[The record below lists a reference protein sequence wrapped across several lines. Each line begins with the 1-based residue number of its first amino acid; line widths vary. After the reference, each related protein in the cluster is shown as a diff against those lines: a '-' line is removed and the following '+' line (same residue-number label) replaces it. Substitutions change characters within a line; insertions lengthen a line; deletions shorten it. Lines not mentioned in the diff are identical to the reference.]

1 MDRRTFIHG
10 LAAALPAGAAAT
22 QIKAET
28 DPIKAAVL
36 TLKEAILADAPEGME
51 ALDQLFI
58 VKDEVLANA
67 FPPNYDGT
75 GPSAFYKSSRGWEVK
90 A

>member
-28 DPIKAAVL
+28 DPIRAACL
-36 TLKEAILADAPEGME
+36 TLKEAISVDAPEGME
-51 ALDQLFI
+51 VFHSIIIHKEEITAI
-58 VKDEVLANA
+58 A
-67 FPPNYDGT
+67 FPPNYDGA
-75 GPSAFYKSSRGWEVK
+75 GPKAHYQSSRGWEVE